1 MKHYTAVIFFLVS
14 TVLACTFGS
23 ASDPAATETAIAAQ
37 VMTQLASQTPNPV
50 VSEVEPSQFPTPNPQ
65 SATLQPPAVTQASDF
80 QLPTSDFTPCSG
92 YNATTPDG
100 KPQQGLGPWAS
111 RLMLAFSDD
120 GLNFPRA
127 NQILADQADVPD
139 TLVTGDGE
147 IRVYFIIMC
156 PEEVRNKVVVALSRD
171 AVSWTYKKTTI
182 NGLEGLIPAAV
193 DPTVERTP
201 DGKYR
206 LYFTSAPQEGGFEG
220 ARSYSAISEDGYT
233 FTREDGERFAQEGGM
248 ALAPN
253 VLLIGGTWHYFAGGV
268 PGSNYHATS
277 TDGLNFTRAD
287 NFMIENILMAN
298 GLAVDGGYR
307 YYGFVQRRDAP
318 SYIRSLFTTDG
329 VTWTVDPGNRLEL
342 DTSNGLESG
351 GVKDPGVT
359 RLPDGRYLM
368 IYSTIIQGYPTP
380 QPPSPGGGPPPT
392 P

>member
-1 MKHYTAVIFFLVS
+1 MKYTHYSFRLTTVAL
-14 TVLACTFGS
+14 VLAALACSFGS
-23 ASDPAATETAIAAQ
+23 TDPSATETAIAAQ
-37 VMTQLASQTPNPV
+37 VMTQLAPAQTPNFQP
-50 VSEVEPSQFPTPNPQ
+50 PT
-65 SATLQPPAVTQASDF
+65 SSLQPPTVPPAIGDTPREAAI
-80 QLPTSDFTPCSG
+80 SDFTPCSG

-100 KPQQGLGPWAS
+100 KPQQGYGPWAS

-120 GLNFPRA
+120 GLNFTRA

-139 TLVTGDGE
+139 AITAADGE

-182 NGLEGLIPAAV
+182 HGLEGLIPAAV
-193 DPTVERTP
+193 DPTVERAP

-220 ARSYSAISEDGYT
+220 ARSYSAISEDGFT
-233 FTREDGERFAQEGGM
+233 FTREDGERFAVEGQ
-248 ALAPN
+248 LVLDPN
-253 VLLIGGTWHYFAGGV
+253 ILLIGNTWHYFAGGA

-277 TDGLNFTRAD
+277 PDGLDFTRAD
-287 NFMIENILMAN
+287 DFMIENILMAN

-307 YYGFVQRRDAP
+307 YYGFVQSRDG
-318 SYIRSLFTTDG
+318 SSHIRSLFTADG
-329 VTWTVDPGNRLEL
+329 VTWTADAGNRLEL
-342 DTSNGLESG
+342 DTSSGLEAA
-351 GVKDPGVT
+351 GVKDPAVS

-368 IYSTIIQGYPTP
+368 IYSTVIQGYPTP
-380 QPPSPGGGPPPT
+380 QPPSPGGGPPP